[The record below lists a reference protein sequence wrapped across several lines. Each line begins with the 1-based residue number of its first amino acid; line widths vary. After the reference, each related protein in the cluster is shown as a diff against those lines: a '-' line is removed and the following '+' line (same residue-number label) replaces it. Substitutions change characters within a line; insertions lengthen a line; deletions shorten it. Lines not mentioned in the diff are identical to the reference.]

1 MLVPLHLKNC
11 AKMIRFEEAQEII
24 LSKVKPTGTERVDF
38 NDSLYRVLAEDVFSD
53 VDMPPFDKSAVDGYA
68 CRREDLGRDLDILE
82 VIPAG
87 KIPTKPIGKGQ
98 CTKLMT
104 GAMVPP
110 GADTVIMVEHTEE
123 IMDGLVRFTGLKT
136 SSNIAIKAEDLK
148 KGDLVLKKG
157 TLILPQHIAI
167 LASVGWVQPL
177 VGRQAR
183 VAILSTGDELVEP
196 AREPGPGQIR
206 NSNGF
211 QLIAQVRAA
220 HCIPNYM
227 GIIPDDEKATDR
239 AISKALAENDMVLLT
254 GGVSMGDFDFVP
266 KIMRKNQVDI
276 LFQKVAVKPGKPTVF
291 GKTERAYI
299 FGLPGNPVSSFIN
312 FEVFAKPLLYRM
324 MGFDWKPETL
334 SLPMGIDFQR
344 KKADRLEFL
353 PVIIDDSGNVSPVS
367 YHGSAHIH
375 AMCLADGIMRI
386 PAGIHEIK
394 KGVTV
399 DVRPV

>member
-1 MLVPLHLKNC
+1 
-11 AKMIRFEEAQEII
+11 MIRFEEAREII
-24 LSKVKPTGTERVDF
+24 LTAVKATGTERVDF
-38 NDSLYRVLAEDVFSD
+38 NEALYRVLAEDVFSD

-68 CRREDLGRDLDILE
+68 CRREDLGKELKVLE

-87 KIPTKPIGKGQ
+87 MVPTQPVGEGL

-104 GAMVPP
+104 GAMVPS
-110 GADTVIMVEHTEE
+110 GADTVIMVEQTEE
-123 IMDGLVRFTGLKT
+123 IRSGVVRFTGQKT
-136 SSNIAIKAEDLK
+136 SSNIAIKAEDVK
-148 KGDLVLKKG
+148 EGTLVLEKG

-177 VGRQAR
+177 VGRQPR
-183 VAILSTGDELVEP
+183 VAILSTGDELTEP
-196 AREPGPGQIR
+196 ADKPGPGQIR

-227 GIIPDDEKATDR
+227 GIIPDNEEATDQ

-266 KIMRKNQVDI
+266 KIMRKNEVNI

-291 GKTERAYI
+291 GMTERAYI

-312 FEVFAKPLLYRM
+312 FEVFAKPLLYQM

-334 SLPMGIDFQR
+334 ALPMGIDFFR

-386 PAGIHEIK
+386 PAGINEIK
-394 KGVTV
+394 KGATV
-399 DVRPV
+399 HVRPI

>member
-1 MLVPLHLKNC
+1 
-11 AKMIRFEEAQEII
+11 MIRFEEAQEII